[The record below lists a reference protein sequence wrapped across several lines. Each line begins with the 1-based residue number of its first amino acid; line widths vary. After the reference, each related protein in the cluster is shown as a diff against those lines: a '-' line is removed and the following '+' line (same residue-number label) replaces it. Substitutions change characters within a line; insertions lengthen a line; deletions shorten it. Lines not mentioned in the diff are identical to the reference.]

1 MSTKVGR
8 EEQKEKQMRK
18 KIFSGMIP
26 PLYRKEPQVL
36 ITILKWAF
44 IGLLLRL
51 IFMPIA
57 THSDLISIY
66 GRAFYMMHQHQF
78 VGMTPL
84 LTHYFHVIFL
94 TILKPFMPYS
104 SEIWQWTSR
113 LLGADERIWMNF
125 VVHPN
130 AYRTL
135 FFLKVPYLL
144 FDGLCALLLLHIFK
158 DQKKGL
164 RAFKFWMVNPVGIFA
179 LYIFGRFEIIPIFFI
194 LLSLYYVKKRENILA
209 VLLLGISFATKFYS
223 LLFLLPF
230 VFIVGNRTGERLKL
244 LFLSL
249 VPLLIMQIPNMLSG
263 VRSEVGGLAES
274 PFVDYLLAMRFKLPF
289 VHDTVFIFVLG
300 YALILIYIYYNSKFS
315 FASLYKYMGVILL
328 FLFATSFFH
337 PHYFMWLSP
346 FIAMQIAE
354 DKKFVGLYTI
364 QVLCWAVYSF
374 QWDRA
379 LAGYL
384 FAPIYKFY
392 FANVMSPFT
401 FISEFYPAEKLVG
414 IFQSIFSAVS
424 FWMIYQ
430 IFKSLVLHKSEIKQ

>member
-1 MSTKVGR
+1 MI
-8 EEQKEKQMRK
+8 K
-18 KIFSGMIP
+18 KIFSGIIP
-26 PLYRKEPQVL
+26 LSYRKEPQVL
-36 ITILKWAF
+36 ITIVKWGL
-44 IGLLLRL
+44 IGLLLRF
-51 IFMPIA
+51 IFMPIT
-57 THSDLISIY
+57 THSDLLSVY
-66 GRAFYMMHQHQF
+66 GRAFYMIQQRQF
-78 VGMTPL
+78 SGMIPL
-84 LTHYFHVIFL
+84 LVHYFHTVFL
-94 TILKPFMPYS
+94 IILNPFMPYS
-104 SEIWQWTSR
+104 SEIWEWTSR
-113 LLGADERIWMNF
+113 SLGADERIWMNF

-194 LLSLYYVKKRENILA
+194 LLSLFYVKKRKNILA
-209 VLLLGISFATKFYS
+209 VLLLGISIATKFYS

-230 VFIVGNRTGERLKL
+230 VFVVGNKTGERLKL
-244 LFLSL
+244 LFLGL
-249 VPLLIMQIPNMLSG
+249 VPLLIMQILNMLSG
-263 VRSEVGGLAES
+263 VRSEVGTLAGS
-274 PFVDYLLAMRFKLPF
+274 LFVDYLLAMRFKLPF

-300 YALILIYIYYNSKFS
+300 YALILLYVYYNSKFS
-315 FASLYKYMGVILL
+315 FASLYKHMCIILL

-346 FIAMQIAE
+346 FIAIQIAE
-354 DKKFVGLYTI
+354 DKKFIGLYTM
-364 QVLCWAVYSF
+364 QVLCLVIYSF
-374 QWDRA
+374 QWDRS

-414 IFQSIFSAVS
+414 IFRSILSAVS

-430 IFKSLVLHKSEIKQ
+430 IFKSLVLHKSEIRQ